1 MTAKLLEMLIRDE
14 GVRLKPYKDTVGKLT
29 IGVGR
34 NLDDVGISKEEAY
47 VLLRND
53 LDKAAKSLFTNFP
66 WVKVLNEARIAA
78 LINMAFN
85 LGIGGL
91 AGFKNFLKALKEENF
106 PLAAEEMLK
115 SKWAE
120 QVGARAYRLSVMI
133 NTGVW
138 PSETVQ

>member
-14 GVRLKPYKDTVGKLT
+14 GVRLKPYRDTVGKLT

-47 VLLRND
+47 ILLKND
-53 LDKAAKSLFTNFP
+53 LNKAATALFTAFP
-66 WVKVLNEARIAA
+66 WVKVLSEARIAA

-106 PLAAEEMLK
+106 SLAAKEMLD

-120 QVGARAYRLSVMI
+120 QVGSRAYRLSVMI
-133 NTGVW
+133 EKGAW
-138 PSETVQ
+138 PEESVQ